1 MSTAQANPNR
11 RRFLEDIGSGM
22 IVAGLGASLA
32 ADMGFST
39 AFAKEGTD
47 RIDFGSL
54 RSLVGVMQETPPNQL
69 QPILVKKLKDGSTN
83 LQQLVAAGALANA
96 ETFGGQDYVGFHT
109 AMAFAPAYHMTK
121 QLPEQ
126 RAALP
131 VLKVLYRN
139 SDQIQKE
146 GGAKKVTLHPIES
159 PKRPANTETGL
170 AMRDAARQGHIDEA
184 DAIFAATADQSPEA
198 MFEVLHHMVEDDMN
212 VHRFVMAHR
221 AYALIKLVGQE
232 HAHTL
237 LRQSVRLCAHHD
249 QGRVARKQEDS
260 PIRKVLP
267 KLVDQY
273 KLAGRQLGKRQVDDK
288 WIEATCETIYGQG
301 ADRAAETVAAA
312 LAEGIDQ
319 EAVGEAISLAANKL
333 VLCQPAAKGRTHG
346 DSLGV
351 HGSDAMNAWRN
362 MARVLKG
369 QSAMTGLIVAAYHT
383 GMYGA
388 YGSFKAPPYPLADH
402 RKAVKATDAKGLLA
416 ETEDA
421 IRHNDQGRAAAAI
434 AVYTEQGHAVR
445 PVFDLMLRYSIS
457 EDGRLHAE
465 KYYHTVTEEYAT
477 MRPAFRSR
485 QLVALARVVASGYG
499 YNRDDKAGFRAPG
512 YEEACR
518 LLGVQA

>member
-1 MSTAQANPNR
+1 MSTVVANRNR
-11 RRFLEDIGSGM
+11 RQFLEDLGSGM
-22 IVAGLGASLA
+22 VVAGLGASLA
-32 ADMGFST
+32 SDMGFSS
-39 AFAKEGTD
+39 AFAKEGAESLN
-47 RIDFGSL
+47 FGSL
-54 RSLVGVMQETPPNQL
+54 RPLVRVIQETPPDKL
-69 QPILVKKLKDGSTN
+69 QPILVKKLKDGGTN

-96 ETFGGQDYVGFHT
+96 EAFGGQDYVGFHT
-109 AMAFAPAYHMTK
+109 AMAFAPAYQMTK
-121 QLPEQ
+121 QLSAE

-139 SDQIQKE
+139 ADQIQKE
-146 GGAKKVTLHPIES
+146 GGAKHITLHPIEAS
-159 PKRPANTETGL
+159 KKLASTETGL
-170 AMRDAARQGHIDEA
+170 ALREASRQGKIDEA
-184 DAIFAATADQSPEA
+184 DAIFASTADQSPEA
-198 MFEVLHHMVEDDMN
+198 MFEVLHHMVQDDMN

-221 AYALIKLVGQE
+221 AYSLIKLVGQE

-249 QGRVARKQEDS
+249 QERVKNKNAES
-260 PIRKVLP
+260 PIRKLMP

-273 KLAGRQLGKRQVDDK
+273 KLAGRQLGKRQMDDK
-288 WIEATCETIYGQG
+288 WIEATCATIYGQG

-312 LAEGIDQ
+312 LAEGIDP
-319 EAVGEAISLAANKL
+319 EAVGEAISLAANQL
-333 VLCQPAAKGRTHG
+333 VLCQPASKGRTHG

-369 QSAMTGLIVAAYHT
+369 PSAITGLIVGAYHT

-388 YGSFKAPPYPLADH
+388 YGSFKSPAYPLADH
-402 RKAVKATDAKGLLA
+402 RKAIKTTDAKSLLA

-434 AVYTEQGHAVR
+434 AIYIEQGHAVR

-485 QLVALARVVASGYG
+485 QLVALARVVASCYG
-499 YNRDDKAGFRAPG
+499 YDRADKAGFRAPG

-518 LLGVQA
+518 LLEVQA